1 MQTQHQRV
9 SSTRSGDWLIATMER
24 SQVVM
29 RKISKRMTLVSPTAM
44 RVKHVNIP
52 MAISSQLNPSETKFE
67 ISKMRQSQEV
77 ENLDK
82 FILEE
87 GQQVPKVMNQIS
99 DLKNIY
105 IEAPTNTRTFAQ
117 STTSFKENALGM

>member
-24 SQVVM
+24 TQVVM
-29 RKISKRMTLVSPTAM
+29 RKISKRMTLIPPIAM

-52 MAISSQLNPSETKFE
+52 MTTSSQLNPFEKKFE
-67 ISKMRQSQEV
+67 ISKMQESQEI

-82 FILEE
+82 LILEE
-87 GQQVPKVMNQIS
+87 GQQVPKVMKQITG
-99 DLKNIY
+99 LEKTY
-105 IEAPTNTRTFAQ
+105 MEAPTKTRTFAQ
-117 STTSFKENALGM
+117 STTIFKENALGM